1 MDGWEGA
8 EEQTGSKAGRQPLEP
23 RMPPPQGWALPT
35 CFSCVSELTCTSQ
48 ISQWNVLF
56 CRPVFP
62 LFAGPLPFTPALG
75 KALIAP
81 LPFRA
86 SSIVLCLVPARN
98 VKKKKKERERRE
110 LLASNRLQDTM
121 RQHHVMWCWVWV
133 QGFRGFCFKHTH
145 DTENRNHVLWWPRVT
160 WLIGHASMSRVTN
173 KHHEYRNK
181 RKSPAAAAA
190 KSPQSCP
197 TLCDSIDGSPPGS
210 PVSRIL

>member
-1 MDGWEGA
+1 MAGSERKSRKGA
-8 EEQTGSKAGRQPLEP
+8 GQAGGPWGPARPHFRGGSA
-23 RMPPPQGWALPT
+23 T

-62 LFAGPLPFTPALG
+62 LFTGPLPFTPALG

-98 VKKKKKERERRE
+98 VKKKKRKKERKKKRRE

-121 RQHHVMWCWVWV
+121 RQHHVMCCCLSAALLGVLLE
-133 QGFRGFCFKHTH
+133 TH
-145 DTENRNHVLWWPRVT
+145 SWLRKLQPCALTAACNRT
-160 WLIGHASMSRVTN
+160 
-173 KHHEYRNK
+173 
-181 RKSPAAAAA
+181 
-190 KSPQSCP
+190 
-197 TLCDSIDGSPPGS
+197 
-210 PVSRIL
+210 

>member
-1 MDGWEGA
+1 MDGWEAA
-8 EEQTGSKAGRQPLEP
+8 EEQTGRKAGRVMPCAPPLP
-23 RMPPPQGWALPT
+23 GWALPT

-98 VKKKKKERERRE
+98 VKKKKEREKKRRE
-110 LLASNRLQDTM
+110 LLASNCLQDTM
-121 RQHHVMWCWVWV
+121 RQHHVVWCWVWV

-145 DTENRNHVLWWPRVT
+145 DAENHNHVLWRPRVYMT
-160 WLIGHASMSRVTN
+160 YCACFYVPGN
-173 KHHEYRNK
+173 KQAPSVQE
-181 RKSPAAAAA
+181 
-190 KSPQSCP
+190 
-197 TLCDSIDGSPPGS
+197 
-210 PVSRIL
+210 